1 MATALIFQK
10 GHQVISINMGKQS
23 SCNLGESLLP
33 FMSLAGYFQLAL
45 ADMVKVNPPLS
56 IYFTGYCTCSH
67 DCSYLHIQVG
77 QWGAIISGLCETVS
91 VCVCHRNERSF
102 LFAHV
107 VPPFCDSQ
115 KTASSSHV
123 ISRVK
128 GRTLRKGVTRWTAH
142 GDTKRWPPSCR
153 FRDLP
158 GR

>member
-91 VCVCHRNERSF
+91 VCVCVTEMKGPFSLLTSYL
-102 LFAHV
+102 LFA
-107 VPPFCDSQ
+107 
-115 KTASSSHV
+115 T
-123 ISRVK
+123 VK
-128 GRTLRKGVTRWTAH
+128 KRRLQVT
-142 GDTKRWPPSCR
+142 
-153 FRDLP
+153 
-158 GR
+158 